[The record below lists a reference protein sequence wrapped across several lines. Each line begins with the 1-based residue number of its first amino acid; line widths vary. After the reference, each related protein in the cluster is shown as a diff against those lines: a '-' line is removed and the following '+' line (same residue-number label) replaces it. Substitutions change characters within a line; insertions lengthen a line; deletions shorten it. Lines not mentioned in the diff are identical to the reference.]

1 MGWHDA
7 LDGQETMSEFT
18 REEILEAF
26 RGFDDCSERLDWDA
40 AIAFFTDDARG
51 GNVRIG
57 VLEGR
62 DGVLEWMRQNPPDWG
77 YESLWVA
84 IDPPRIVNRWRHW
97 LPGQRED
104 GSLYAFEGI
113 TEYVYAG
120 DGRFSSAFSTFD
132 TATVAAVVEEHARN
146 RPPESG

>member
-1 MGWHDA
+1 
-7 LDGQETMSEFT
+7 MSDFT
-18 REEILEAF
+18 REEILNAF
-26 RGFDDCSERLDWDA
+26 RGFDACSERHDWDA
-40 AIAFFTDDARG
+40 ASEYFTEDARG

-62 DGVLEWMRQNPPDWG
+62 EGVLRWMRNNPSEWG
-77 YESLWVA
+77 YTSLWVA
-84 IDPPRIVNRWRHW
+84 IDPPRVVNRWRHW

-120 DGRFSSAFSTFD
+120 EGRFSWAYSTFD
-132 TATVAAVVEEHARN
+132 TATVASVVQEHANDRAG
-146 RPPESG
+146 RARTG